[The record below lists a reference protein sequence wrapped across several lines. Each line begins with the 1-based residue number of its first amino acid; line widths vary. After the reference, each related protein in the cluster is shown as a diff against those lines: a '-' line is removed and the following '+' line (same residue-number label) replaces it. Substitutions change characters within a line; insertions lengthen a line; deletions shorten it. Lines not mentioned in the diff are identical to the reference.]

1 MKTSKSKITKQ
12 AQILD
17 GQKLAEEIELDL
29 AKEINTSGK
38 RPGLAAI
45 LVGDDPASELYIKLK
60 EKKAGEVGI
69 DFHKYLCNQACCQEI
84 TEQELED
91 MVKFLNEDPMID
103 GIIVQ
108 LPLPSQYDT
117 QKIIDAIDPSKDV
130 DGFHPEN
137 TSVIPPTV
145 ASIIELLKATKEE
158 LADKKTL
165 IIGKSSIFLNGLE
178 KFIKQE
184 LGIKSVKTDDSI
196 PPDSKNFDIIIIAI
210 GRGQVLKKDMIK
222 DGAIVIDVGINK
234 LHQKTIGDV
243 DPQVAEVASYFSPVP
258 GGVGPLT
265 VACLLKNTYLLSIQ
279 H

>member
-137 TSVIPPTV
+137 TSVIPPPV